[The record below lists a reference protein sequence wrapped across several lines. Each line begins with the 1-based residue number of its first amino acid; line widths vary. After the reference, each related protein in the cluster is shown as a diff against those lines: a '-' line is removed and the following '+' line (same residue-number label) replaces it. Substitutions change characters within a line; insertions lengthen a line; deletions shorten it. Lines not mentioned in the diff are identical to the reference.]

1 MSGFPR
7 PREPQQT
14 HSLIATPPLQESPP
28 GGGNGK
34 CYLMVIVLLIAFS
47 GGVFLGNMK
56 FDKVLKQL
64 GTSEQKATAAKTAAD
79 AAQKSAD
86 SSAGLLQ
93 SIAQALN
100 SQVAAGTLTQ
110 SELEAI
116 AAAVK
121 TNQAARA
128 GAAAQAGTTPG
139 IPGSRSGGGTSV
151 TPGVPGSAAAKPV
164 ASQTTPPPHSSD
176 TSRCLLTAG
185 IPTILKLDGTV
196 CPP

>member
-7 PREPQQT
+7 PREPVQA
-14 HSLIATPPLQESPP
+14 HSLIATPPLQASPS

-34 CYLMVIVLLIAFS
+34 CYLMVIVLLVALS
-47 GGVFLGNMK
+47 VVVFLGNMK
-56 FDKVLKQL
+56 LDKVLKQL

-100 SQVAAGTLTQ
+100 SQVAAGTLTP
-110 SELEAI
+110 SELAAI

-121 TNQAARA
+121 ANQAARA

-151 TPGVPGSAAAKPV
+151 TPGVPGSALRTV
-164 ASQTTPPPHSSD
+164 ASQPTPPPSSSD
-176 TSRCLLTAG
+176 TSKCLLTAG